1 MTCGYG
7 FAPAAAETPPAS
19 MTARPAHAAIAE
31 TLRSIRNPLWSR
43 LLVSKGTYPGRFR
56 FAPPSAPT
64 RDYPPV
70 RGAAEV
76 PARRVA
82 APAALVQRRR
92 RHAEPGT
99 ACPASRHPGAGRPG
113 RPRAAVPD
121 GADHAG
127 GQRGTGDRNPRGD
140 PRPLHA
146 LAADSALPRAA
157 PRSCH

>member
-56 FAPPSAPT
+56 FAPPSAPA
-64 RDYPPV
+64 RDYPPAG
-70 RGAAEV
+70 GADEV

-82 APAALVQRRR
+82 APAALVQRRC

-99 ACPASRHPGAGRPG
+99 ARAASGHRRAGRAG
-113 RPRAAVPD
+113 RSRATVPD

-127 GQRGTGDRNPRGD
+127 GQRGAGDRDPRGD
-140 PRPLHA
+140 PRP
-146 LAADSALPRAA
+146 
-157 PRSCH
+157 